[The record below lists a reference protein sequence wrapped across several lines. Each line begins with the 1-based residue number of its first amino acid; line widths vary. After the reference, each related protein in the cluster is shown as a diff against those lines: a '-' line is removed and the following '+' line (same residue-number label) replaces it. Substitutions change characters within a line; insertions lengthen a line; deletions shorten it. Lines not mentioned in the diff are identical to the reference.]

1 MLKKI
6 VLIFFISIII
16 ICNLP
21 NYSRATTFSATAPAV
36 ILFNSNTGKVLF
48 EKNGYQIKYPAS
60 TTKIMT
66 AILTI
71 ENCNLEDTV
80 VVSDTAVV
88 LPFGYVGASLQPGE
102 TLSINNLL
110 HLLLLSSANDAA
122 NVLAEH
128 IGGSV
133 ADFASI
139 MNAKAKEI
147 GCLNTNFVN
156 PNGIHDGNNHYS
168 TAYDLCLIA
177 DFAMKN
183 DTFKKIVSTATYT
196 VPATNKSEE
205 RILKNTN
212 IFLHK
217 YLSNETLNP
226 YYYEF
231 ATGIKTGY
239 TTVAKSCLVASAS
252 KNNIDLIC
260 VILEGNENENA
271 SYSERYEDA
280 RNLFETTFNNYSL
293 HTVKSANDKIT
304 TSEIQNTHFLL
315 KNLDLVLESNV
326 DFLVENENLT
336 NEFKPEILLY
346 EDALTA
352 PIKKG
357 DVLGTV
363 TYTYNGTTVTRN
375 LLASH
380 YVPTAEMVDLF
391 FMIILCIILF
401 VAFYMFVRKLR
412 KKKKNYRIKKWGR

>member
-102 TLSINNLL
+102 NLSINDLL
-110 HLLLLSSANDAA
+110 HLLLLTSANDAA

-133 ADFASI
+133 AGFASI

-196 VPATNKSEE
+196 VPATNKAEE

-217 YLSNETLNP
+217 YLNNETSNP

-260 VILEGNENENA
+260 VILESSENETA

-280 RNLFETTFNNYSL
+280 RNLFETAFNNYSL

-391 FMIILCIILF
+391 FVIILCIILF
-401 VAFYMFVRKLR
+401 VAFYMFVRKLK
-412 KKKKNYRIKKWGR
+412 KKKKNYRIRKAFR